1 MDKRIKQKWIDA
13 LLSGEY
19 QQTRQQLFDG
29 NGYCCLGVLCDLYRK
44 EHEQYEWAQTF
55 SEFEQKDKWE
65 FLNQSETLPNDVI
78 SWSGL
83 PNCDPQIKEIKSP
96 DGRIETL
103 AFANDSGC
111 RFDEIAKMI
120 DNNY

>member
-29 NGYCCLGVLCDLYRK
+29 DGYCCLGVLCDLYRK
-44 EHEQYEWAQTF
+44 EHKEHEWSHTF

-65 FLNQSETLPNDVI
+65 FLDQSETLPNDVI
-78 SWSGL
+78 FWSGL

-96 DGRIETL
+96 DGRVETL
-103 AFANDSGC
+103 AFANDSGY